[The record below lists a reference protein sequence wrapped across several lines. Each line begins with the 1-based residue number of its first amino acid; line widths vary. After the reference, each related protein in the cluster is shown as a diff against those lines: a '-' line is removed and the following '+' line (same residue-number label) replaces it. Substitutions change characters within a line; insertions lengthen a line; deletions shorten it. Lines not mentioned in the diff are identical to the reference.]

1 MVPELVII
9 QLSCSSIEN
18 EVFSIFV
25 RLVASCGNVIE
36 WLVFQ
41 RIISGIHISDSRC
54 CSNILI
60 KIIPLVIRINARSF
74 S

>member
-1 MVPELVII
+1 MISELVII

-41 RIISGIHISDSRC
+41 SIISGIHISDSRR

-60 KIIPLVIRINARSF
+60 KIIPFVIRIARSF

>member
-1 MVPELVII
+1 MIPELVII

-25 RLVASCGNVIE
+25 RLVASCGYVIE

-41 RIISGIHISDSRC
+41 RIISGIHISDSRR

-60 KIIPLVIRINARSF
+60 KIIPFVIWINARSF